1 MSAWTGQANTRYR
14 RYHRLIMTEQP
25 TIHGD
30 VAAGFGPVAD
40 AFRRNFAQHGEIG
53 AAVAVYAGDRPV
65 VDLWAGYRDRR
76 RTLPWERDTIVPV
89 FSSTKGMAA
98 FVVAS
103 AVSKGLLDYEE
114 PVATYWPEF
123 AAQGKDAVTVR
134 QLIDHQAGL
143 SGLDTVV
150 RLAQIADL
158 DGLAPILAAQKPAWK
173 PGTRHGYH
181 AITLGLYQG
190 ELVRRVDPGHR
201 TLGRIF
207 AEDFAGPL
215 GLDFFIGLPAAEPM
229 ERIATLA
236 SARGLDLLRYER
248 DIPLRIG
255 AEIYAKRGY
264 SHAALTNPR
273 CGAPARATRRE
284 FLEVELP
291 GSNGVGN
298 ARALARVYGAAAANT
313 GALPVD
319 DALLERLAAADTAD
333 DVPADDLVLK
343 TKSRYH
349 LGFRKSRGT
358 FRFGSD
364 KRAYGTTGLGG
375 SFGFADPATGLG
387 FGYSMNRLG
396 MAVLD
401 DVRSRNL
408 REALLR
414 CHI

>member
-1 MSAWTGQANTRYR
+1 MSAA
-14 RYHRLIMTEQP
+14 L
-25 TIHGD
+25 TIHGE
-30 VAAGFGPVAD
+30 VATGYGPVAD
-40 AFRRNFAQHGEIG
+40 AFRRNFQRHGEIG
-53 AAVAVYAGDRPV
+53 AAVAVFDGDRPV
-65 VDLWAGYRDRR
+65 VDLWAGHRDRR
-76 RTLPWERDTIVPV
+76 RTVPWERDTIVPV

-98 FVVAS
+98 FVLATL
-103 AVSKGLLDYEE
+103 VSRGLLDYER
-114 PVATYWPEF
+114 PVAEYWPEF
-123 AAQGKDAVTVR
+123 AAEGKAAVTVR

-150 RLAQIADL
+150 KLPQIADL
-158 DGLAPILAAQKPAWK
+158 DGLAKILAAQRPAWR

-190 ELVRRVDPGHR
+190 ELVRRVDPEKR
-201 TLGRIF
+201 TLGRFF
-207 AEDFAGPL
+207 AEEIAKPL
-215 GLDFFIGLPAAEPM
+215 GLDFFIGLPADEPM
-229 ERIATLA
+229 DRIAVL
-236 SARGLDLLRYER
+236 SATKGVDILRYER
-248 DIPLRIG
+248 DLPLRIG
-255 AEIYAKRGY
+255 IDVYRKRGHSY
-264 SHAALTNPR
+264 AALTNPR
-273 CGAPARATRRE
+273 TGAPARATRRE

-298 ARALARVYGAAAANT
+298 ARSLARVYGAAAART
-313 GALPVD
+313 GALPIDNAVLD
-319 DALLERLAAADTAD
+319 RLAVGDTAD
-333 DVPADDLVLK
+333 DVPADDLVLHM
-343 TKSRYH
+343 KSRYH

-408 REALLR
+408 RAALLR
-414 CHI
+414 CRG